1 MALNESENSKGLV
14 TYNKNILLSI
24 INLAAKEISG
34 VASLCS
40 NFSGSSLKKL
50 FSNNYYEGVKLTHT
64 KDGLIID
71 VYINVYSNYNVA
83 DVAFR
88 VQENIKSGIVS
99 MVNINVHQINVR
111 VMGVEFNNAEK
122 NNKTS

>member
-1 MALNESENSKGLV
+1 MNAKNMESTGKGLV

-24 INLAAKEISG
+24 ISLAAKEISG

-40 NFSGSSLKKL
+40 NFGSNVFKKI
-50 FSNNYYEGVKLTHT
+50 FSNNYCEGVKITHT

-71 VYINVYSNYNVA
+71 VYINIFSNYNVS

-88 VQENIKSGIVS
+88 VQENIKSGITS
-99 MVNINVHQINVR
+99 MMNTPIHSINIR
-111 VMGVEFNNAEK
+111 VMGVQFVAEK
-122 NNKTS
+122 K

>member
-1 MALNESENSKGLV
+1 MAFNDADNSKGLV

-40 NFSGSSLKKL
+40 NFSGSAFKRL

-64 KDGLIID
+64 KEGLVID
-71 VYINVYSNYNVA
+71 VYLNVFSNYNVS

-88 VQENIKSGIVS
+88 VQENIKSGIAS
-99 MVNINVHQINVR
+99 MVNINVHQINIR
-111 VMGVEFNNAEK
+111 VMGVEFNIADK
-122 NNKTS
+122 K

>member
-1 MALNESENSKGLV
+1 MNSKNMESTGKGLV

-24 INLAAKEISG
+24 ISLAAKEISG

-40 NFSGSSLKKL
+40 NFGSNVFKKI
-50 FSNNYYEGVKLTHT
+50 FSNNYCEGVKITHT

-71 VYINVYSNYNVA
+71 VYINIFSNYNVS

-88 VQENIKSGIVS
+88 VQENIKSGITS
-99 MVNINVHQINVR
+99 MMNTPIHSINIR
-111 VMGVEFNNAEK
+111 VMGVQFVAEK
-122 NNKTS
+122 K

>member
-1 MALNESENSKGLV
+1 MALNEAENSKGLV

-122 NNKTS
+122 K